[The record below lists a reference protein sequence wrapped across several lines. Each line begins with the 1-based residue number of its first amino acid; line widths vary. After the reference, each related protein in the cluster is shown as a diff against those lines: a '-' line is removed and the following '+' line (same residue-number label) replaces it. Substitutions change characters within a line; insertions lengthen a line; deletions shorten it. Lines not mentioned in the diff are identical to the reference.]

1 MTDSI
6 EIQNIE
12 VLPCNEKAKRDQI
25 EEAKTTY
32 QFRKKKLE
40 ESLAKQDSIIAK
52 AKECLENYN
61 AKLYKFEKTIQ
72 LRTKEIGHYKT
83 QLGKVREKIQSNP
96 NNQQLRQLERDIECE
111 VAKKERELQEAQKRK
126 EDVKKA
132 IEALKAKIDKLQRE
146 RNKTQALYSWLVG
159 PGARE
164 LERNN
169 ARLTQ
174 QADFLRKKYNLAK
187 GRPGM

>member
-1 MTDSI
+1 MSDSI
-6 EIQNIE
+6 EIANVGQ
-12 VLPCNEKAKRDQI
+12 LPHNEQAIREQIKDANTAYQYKKA
-25 EEAKTTY
+25 
-32 QFRKKKLE
+32 KLE

-52 AKECLENYN
+52 AKECLESYN

-96 NNQQLRQLERDIECE
+96 NNQQLRQLERDIDSE

-126 EDVKKA
+126 EDVEKA

-164 LERNN
+164 LER
-169 ARLTQ
+169 T
-174 QADFLRKKYNLAK
+174 KKILENEANK
-187 GRPGM
+187 IRSIFIKANSRPSM